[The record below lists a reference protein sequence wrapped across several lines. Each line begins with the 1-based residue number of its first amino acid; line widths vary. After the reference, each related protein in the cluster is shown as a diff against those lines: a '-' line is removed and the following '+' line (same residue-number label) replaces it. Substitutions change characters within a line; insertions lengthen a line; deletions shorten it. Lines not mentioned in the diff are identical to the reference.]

1 MINNLTADQWVNDT
15 AGIMISAIS
24 EDPKYVEQAFTVLP
38 YKDPNLYGPHAVAV
52 ISKQVKE
59 IIFNLDVKDL
69 RVNDTFSDIDE
80 SQRDVRAR
88 LRSVLRNNN
97 YTLTIHIKHRDIG
110 DKWVDISPFI
120 IGTISFKHSNLKI
133 QIKQPGEDKYD
144 N

>member
-15 AGIMISAIS
+15 AGIMISAVS
-24 EDPKYVEQAFTVLP
+24 EDPKYVEQSFAVLP
-38 YKDPNLYGPHAVAV
+38 HKDPNLYGPHAVAV
-52 ISKQVKE
+52 MSKQVQE

-69 RVNDTFSDIDE
+69 KVNDTVSNIEE
-80 SQRDVRAR
+80 SQRNVRAR

-120 IGTISFKHSNLKI
+120 IGNISFKHSNLKI
-133 QIKQPGEDKYD
+133 QFKHPEEDC

>member
-1 MINNLTADQWVNDT
+1 MINNLTADQWVNST
-15 AGIMISAIS
+15 AGIMISAVS
-24 EDPKYVEQAFTVLP
+24 EDPKYVEQSFTVLP
-38 YKDPNLYGPHAVAV
+38 HKDPNLYGPHAVAV
-52 ISKQVKE
+52 MSKQVEE

-69 RVNDTFSDIDE
+69 KVNDTTSNVEE
-80 SQRDVRAR
+80 SQRNIRAR

-133 QIKQPGEDKYD
+133 QIKHPGEDKYG